1 MLEVHKTP
9 TEAARMLGIS
19 HTAHEAPCQSEAR
32 SRAKSLR
39 KALKPSLRSSKLCS
53 VDFTFLP
60 AFGKSL
66 AGHLRRGGL
75 KMLVAYTPGRAVIA
89 VGPEGPAES
98 PADTLEKLLEEL
110 PRGSVLV
117 ADAEFSSRRCLE
129 LLLEKLDEGAL
140 AGFLVRANRRWHAE
154 LWERLGREPY
164 GVPVKYA
171 GRELYAW
178 RVLLKTRGGAVG
190 AMLISTS
197 PGLGP
202 ELYRWRVELLF
213 RSAKELMP
221 PCRLRSLEGRLLL
234 FAVALLAAV
243 LAELFGGLPALR
255 RCLGRLLYPG
265 WGRALLRRLT
275 AAWPA

>member
-1 MLEVHKTP
+1 
-9 TEAARMLGIS
+9 
-19 HTAHEAPCQSEAR
+19 
-32 SRAKSLR
+32 
-39 KALKPSLRSSKLCS
+39 
-53 VDFTFLP
+53 
-60 AFGKSL
+60 
-66 AGHLRRGGL
+66 
-75 KMLVAYTPGRAVIA
+75 MLVAYTPGRAVIA
-89 VGPEGPAES
+89 VGPEGPADS
-98 PADTLEKLLEEL
+98 LADTLEKLLEEL

-154 LWERLGREPY
+154 LWERLEHEPY
-164 GVPVKYA
+164 GAPVPVKYA
-171 GRELYAW
+171 GRELYAC
-178 RVLLKTRGGAVG
+178 RVLLKTRGGGVS

-197 PGLGP
+197 PRLGP
-202 ELYRWRVELLF
+202 ELYRRRWRVELLF

-255 RCLGRLLYPG
+255 RCLRHLLYPG
-265 WGRALLRRLT
+265 WGRVLLRRLV